1 MKKFYTFLPFFVL
14 FLFSSFC
21 MAIPPAITEFI
32 KTDQFGYTTT
42 AQKIAVISDPQV
54 GYNSALSFN
63 PGSTYQIR
71 NWFTDAI
78 VFSDAVSAWNS
89 GAVQGQSGDKVW
101 WFDFSSV
108 TSAGSYYVF
117 DPTNN
122 LGSYRFEINDCV
134 YNDVLKVSMRM
145 FYYQRC
151 GFAKAFP
158 YADTGFVDGASHM
171 GTQQDLDCRLYS
183 SPTSGTSKNLS
194 GGWYDAGDYNK
205 YVNFTWGTLCD
216 MLLAYEEAPLIWG
229 DDNNIPES
237 GNGVPDLLDEVKF
250 ELDWLLKMQN
260 GDGSVLSV
268 IGGGGASPPSS
279 DNTFRRYGP
288 ATTSAS
294 YTAATVFALGA
305 IQYNSIGMT
314 AYATTL
320 QNASVAAWTWAN
332 ANPGVTFYNAGTLA
346 AGEQE
351 TDVYG
356 RSSRQFTA
364 AVYLYALTGNST
376 YRTYVDANYMNM
388 HLMQWTYAYPF
399 EGTEQD
405 ALLYYAATPGATT
418 SVRNAI
424 QNAYTNSLQT
434 SNADNLPAYTN
445 QTDAYRAWLN
455 NGNYTWNSNQTKS
468 KQGNMFMNMN
478 VYGLNTANAANYRN
492 AASGFV
498 HYFHGVNPNSK
509 TFLSNMSKF
518 GAENSVTQFYH
529 SWFHNGSA
537 LWDEVGVSTYGPAPG
552 YMPGGVNPTYD
563 WDGCCPSG
571 CGSAANN
578 ALCVAESID
587 PPTNQPIQKSWKDFN
602 TSWPINSWEI
612 TEAGIYTQAA
622 YTRLLSKFC
631 SIPCITT
638 SLGSHSGNTNQGLIQ
653 AIYPQPAEDRVI
665 IRFYGNE
672 NRSVWID
679 LFDVSG
685 KILLQK
691 EDVITADGMVE
702 LMLPVLPAGVYF
714 VKVQAG
720 GRVEVRKIIR

>member
-1 MKKFYTFLPFFVL
+1 MKKIYILSFFS
-14 FLFSSFC
+14 FLFTSICFG
-21 MAIPPAITEFI
+21 IPGSITEFI

-54 GYNSALSFN
+54 GYNAGLSFS
-63 PGSTYQIR
+63 PGTTYQVR
-71 NWFTDAI
+71 NWITDAV
-78 VFSDAVSAWNS
+78 VFSGPVTAWNS
-89 GAVQGQSGDKVW
+89 GALQTQSGDIVF

-108 TSAGSYYVF
+108 SASGSYYIF

-122 LGSYRFEINDCV
+122 VGSYRFEINDCV
-134 YNDVLKVSMRM
+134 YNDVLKTSVRM

-158 YADTGFVDGASHM
+158 YADTGFVDGISHM

-205 YVNFTWGTLCD
+205 YVNFTWGTLSD
-216 MLLAYEEAPLIWG
+216 MLLAYEETPLIWG
-229 DDNNIPES
+229 DNMNIPES
-237 GNGVPDLLDEVKF
+237 GNGIPDLLDEVKF

-260 GDGSVLSV
+260 TDGSVLSV

-279 DNTFRRYGP
+279 DNTYRRYGP

-294 YTAATVFALGA
+294 YTAATVFALAA
-305 IQYNSIGMT
+305 IQYNSVGMT

-320 QNASVAAWTWAN
+320 QNAAISAWTWAN
-332 ANPGVTFYNAGTLA
+332 ANPGIVFYNAGTLA

-351 TDVYG
+351 TDTYG
-356 RSSRQFTA
+356 RSARQFSA

-376 YRTYVDANYMNM
+376 YRTYVDANYTNI
-388 HLMQWTYAYPF
+388 HLMMWTYAYPF

-405 ALLYYAATPGATT
+405 ALLYYADTPGATT

-424 QNAYTNSLQT
+424 RNAYSSSLQT
-434 SNADNLPAYTN
+434 GNPDNLPAYTG
-445 QTDAYRAWLN
+445 QTDAYRAWVN
-455 NGNYTWNSNQTKS
+455 DGNYTWNSNQTKA
-468 KQGNMFMNMN
+468 KQGTMFLNMN
-478 VYGLNTANAANYRN
+478 VYGLNAANAINYKN
-492 AASGFV
+492 AASGFI

-509 TFLSNMSKF
+509 TYLSNMSKF

-529 SWFHNGSA
+529 SWFENGST

-552 YMPGGVNPTYD
+552 FMPGGVNPTYD

-571 CGSAANN
+571 CGSVANN

-631 SIPCITT
+631 SVPCITT
-638 SLGSHSGNTNQGLIQ
+638 SIDPDSENTGSGLIQ
-653 AIYPQPAEDRVI
+653 AIYPLPADDRI
-665 IRFYGNE
+665 IVRFYGQKNQTAILE
-672 NRSVWID
+672 LYD
-679 LFDVSG
+679 LSG
-685 KILLQK
+685 KLNLKK
-691 EDVITADGMVE
+691 EEQISQEETLELVLTSCSTGM
-702 LMLPVLPAGVYF
+702 YF
-714 VKVQAG
+714 LKVQVG
-720 GRVEVRKIIR
+720 NRVEVRKILK